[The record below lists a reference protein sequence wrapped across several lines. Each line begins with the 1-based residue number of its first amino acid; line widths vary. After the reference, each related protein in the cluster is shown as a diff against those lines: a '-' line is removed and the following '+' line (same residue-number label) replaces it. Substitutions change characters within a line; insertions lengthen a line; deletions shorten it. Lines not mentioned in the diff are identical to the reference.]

1 MKSCP
6 ATMMNIRSK
15 SGRKRADSLGFTL
28 VEMMVAMAISLF
40 LIGGMAAVLANI
52 RSTYGAQTKL
62 AALEDNQRLA
72 MMLMANVIESGGYFP
87 APLNNTAA
95 ASLPQSN
102 SFPSAGS
109 PSVIGTTDANGND
122 IITVRF
128 AAPPG
133 DTSLMNCMGQTNVN
147 VAPSIDYENTFSL
160 DGNGNLTC
168 SVINGATN
176 AAVAAPAILISGL
189 TNGTNGNPAG
199 MKILYGVNTGTAS
212 GATCMDT
219 YMKAAQVAAANDWG
233 AVCSVKVT
241 LTFPN
246 PVPVPG
252 AATPQTI
259 QFTRVIAVMNAA

>member
-1 MKSCP
+1 MKARPSHILKALP
-6 ATMMNIRSK
+6 RTGPRP
-15 SGRKRADSLGFTL
+15 RAAARGFTL
-28 VEMMVAMAISLF
+28 VEMMVAMAIALF

-72 MMLMANVIESGGYFP
+72 MMLMANVVESGGYFP
-87 APLNNTAA
+87 TPLNNTAA

-102 SFPSAGS
+102 NFPSAGS
-109 PSVIGTTDANGND
+109 PSVIGSTDANGND

-133 DTSLMNCMGQTNVN
+133 DTSLMNCLGQTNAA

-160 DGNGNLTC
+160 DANGNLTC
-168 SVINGATN
+168 TVTNGATN
-176 AAVAAPAILISGL
+176 AQVAAPAILVSGL
-189 TNGTNGNPAG
+189 TNGTHGNPAG
-199 MKILYGVNTGTAS
+199 MVIKYGVSTGTAS
-212 GATCMDT
+212 GGTCMDT
-219 YMKAAQVAAANDWG
+219 YMTAAQVTTANDWG

-246 PVPVPG
+246 PVPMAG
-252 AATPQTI
+252 TSTTLS
-259 QFTRVIAVMNAA
+259 FTRVIAVMNAA